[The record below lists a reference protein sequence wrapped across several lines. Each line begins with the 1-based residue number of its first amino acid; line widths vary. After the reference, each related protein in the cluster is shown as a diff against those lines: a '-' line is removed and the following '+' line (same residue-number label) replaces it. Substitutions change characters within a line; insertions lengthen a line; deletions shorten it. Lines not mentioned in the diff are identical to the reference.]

1 MTLKLESQSQARTRT
16 RIRTCRLSP
25 CYRHPDEPVTG
36 ICASCLRERL
46 SGLDSSATTADDIA
60 ASLSPELRRC
70 RSVSTSKCEAS
81 CSSFTEQ
88 RRKSCDVRS
97 DRSSLAHLFDNDDE
111 KNGSSGCSKVESK
124 NLGLSRVTYT
134 VIEASEEKRSSEEI
148 RVSRNALV
156 AVDVNNIDNDEE
168 IEEGEFKTMKEY
180 IDLEFQI
187 KNNKSKDL
195 RAIAGNLLGAASVF
209 TKKLQKW
216 RQKNKMKKPNNNSNC
231 ETAGSRSCNDVF
243 LNREKSRETQSDIGG
258 RRSCDTE
265 PRFSVDAGRIS
276 FDEPRASW
284 DGYMIARTI
293 PRLAPM
299 FSVVENGILS
309 NGNRFENQRLS
320 VDGPMHSIME
330 DETSSGGSG
339 NSNSDSS
346 SMMRSSF
353 DRSSSVRSIG
363 KKTMGSE
370 DQGVSPANLKLV
382 ITERELKDWHMNSI
396 RDDGLEKVGSISKRT
411 AAAENVGNLN
421 VPKKSVRWRKVR
433 NVFNF
438 KHKNCEDKCESFA
451 GNVIDS
457 SIDDPK
463 QEKEACGEVKEV
475 SGWKLTRSSSVV
487 GSRSSC
493 EIPGSSYGR
502 RSVDNSGVR
511 AYKGR
516 EEFMLE
522 RNTSAKYSSMDLDNG
537 VVPFYMTPLRS
548 FRSIKGGKFKQE
560 NSNSITGN
568 VLQLN

>member
-1 MTLKLESQSQARTRT
+1 MTLKPESPSQARTRTRT

-46 SGLDSSATTADDIA
+46 SGLDSSAADIA
-60 ASLSPELRRC
+60 ASFSPELRRC

-97 DRSSLAHLFDNDDE
+97 DRSSLAHLFDDDDE
-111 KNGSSGCSKVESK
+111 KNGSGGCSKVESK

-134 VIEASEEKRSSEEI
+134 VIESSEENRCSEEI
-148 RVSRNALV
+148 WVSRNALV
-156 AVDVNNIDNDEE
+156 AVDVEAIDDHVEVD
-168 IEEGEFKTMKEY
+168 EGEFKTMKEY
-180 IDLEFQI
+180 IDLEFQN
-187 KNNKSKDL
+187 KNNKSKDIKG
-195 RAIAGNLLGAASVF
+195 IAGNLLGAASVF

-216 RQKNKMKKPNNNSNC
+216 RQKNKMKKANNSSSSNC
-231 ETAGSRSCNDVF
+231 ETAGSHCCNDVVS
-243 LNREKSRETQSDIGG
+243 NREKSREAPSEIGG

-299 FSVVENGILS
+299 FSVVENGILG
-309 NGNRFENQRLS
+309 NANRFENRRLS

-339 NSNSDSS
+339 YSNSDSS

-353 DRSSSVRSIG
+353 DRSSSVRSFG
-363 KKTMGSE
+363 KKIMGSE
-370 DQGVSPANLKLV
+370 DQMVSPANLKLV

-396 RDDGLEKVGSISKRT
+396 KDDDLEKVGSISKRT
-411 AAAENVGNLN
+411 AAIENVGNMN
-421 VPKKSVRWRKVR
+421 VPKKTVRWHKVR
-433 NVFNF
+433 NAISF
-438 KHKNCEDKCESFA
+438 KHKNCEDKCESFTR
-451 GNVIDS
+451 NVIDS

-463 QEKEACGEVKEV
+463 QGEDASGEVKEV
-475 SGWKLTRSSSVV
+475 SGWKLARSSSVV
-487 GSRSSC
+487 GLRNSG
-493 EIPGSSYGR
+493 EIQGSSYGR
-502 RSVDNSGVR
+502 RSVDNSGLR

-522 RNTSAKYSSMDLDNG
+522 RNMSAKYSSMDLDNG
-537 VVPFYMTPLRS
+537 IVPFYMTPLRS
-548 FRSIKGGKFKQE
+548 LRSIKGGKFK
-560 NSNSITGN
+560 
-568 VLQLN
+568 L